1 MKIKTSELTGIALDW
16 LVAKC
21 EGKVAQ
27 GVSDDEAEAISK
39 FLTP

>member
-1 MKIKTSELTGIALDW
+1 MKIKISELKGIALDW
-16 LVAKC
+16 AVAEC
-21 EGKVAQ
+21 GGKIAQ

>member
-1 MKIKTSELTGIALDW
+1 MKIRTSELMGTALDW
-16 LVAKC
+16 AVAEC
-21 EGKVAQ
+21 GGKAAQ